1 MAALVILPENTT
13 GAEIC
18 KAVVN
23 ELTNRQL
30 DLSKI
35 ISVTTDGAPIM
46 AGREAGFATLFTKCV
61 GYPLLGFHCTVHE
74 EALCAKAGL
83 KELEEVMKIVT
94 KVVNCISAKA
104 LKKIQ
109 FQNLLSEVN
118 SVYKGLLTYNNV
130 R

>member
-1 MAALVILPENTT
+1 VVNLVILPKNTT

-35 ISVTTDGAPIM
+35 ISVTTDAAPSM
-46 AGREAGFATLFTKCV
+46 VGREAGFVTLFTKYV
-61 GYPLLGFHCTVHE
+61 GHPPIGFHCIVHE

-83 KELEEVMKIVT
+83 KKLEEVMKIVT
-94 KVVNCISAKA
+94 KIVNFISAKA
-104 LKKIQ
+104 SEKKT
-109 FQNLLSEVN
+109 NSEFAERGEFGVERTAY
-118 SVYKGLLTYNNV
+118 VQ
-130 R
+130 